1 MRGGSEV
8 SSILDLSTPESSPR
22 LLSLLDTSG
31 WATTSSIAPATAFDL
46 TPMTAMRPACVRL
59 AVQILDLSTPAAA
72 GAIAREQCLG
82 PSSPDSTDST
92 EHPYAQLAGTIQP
105 D

>member
-1 MRGGSEV
+1 MLLLGNNVLGLALQIQQIQQ
-8 SSILDLSTPESSPR
+8 SIPTR
-22 LLSLLDTSG
+22 
-31 WATTSSIAPATAFDL
+31 
-46 TPMTAMRPACVRL
+46 VRL